1 MGKYSNRQIATLVII
16 ALADFCSAI
25 CISLQA
31 PFYPA
36 EAESKGATATEYGF
50 VFGIFELTVFIVSP
64 LYGQYISKIGPKLM
78 FNAGIYITGTTC
90 ILFGFLNHINE
101 TKPFIYLSFLVRIV
115 EALGN
120 AGFLTASFSII
131 ATEFP
136 NNVGATFAAL
146 ETCFGVG
153 LIVGPTVGGALYEVG
168 GYTLPFV
175 CMGSVL
181 LTAATVTF
189 FLLPTSELCDT
200 ENLHSGAHMLRVL
213 KIPAVSMAAIAII
226 SSSIS
231 IGFIQATLEPHLRP
245 LGLSPLQ
252 TGLMFV
258 LNGATY
264 ALSAPIWGKLCDR
277 GLSPKIVVLI
287 GSLTVVLSFLL
298 IGPAPF
304 LPLTET
310 LGLCIVALIIHGIGF
325 GAQLVATFSGAH
337 KDAIAANM
345 PDNLTTY
352 GLVSGMWTSSFA
364 LGAFIGPS
372 SAGALLDAFGFDWAC
387 MFVVALH
394 SLVALMMT
402 SYLCCN
408 RGQSS
413 RGGLYRKMDTELAI
427 QTTEGTFLKKQQLNR
442 RSWDSSYGSL
452 DSEPS
457 NSSAENTD
465 TSRESLNME
474 SIYK

>member
-36 EAESKGATATEYGF
+36 EAESKGATATQYGL

-64 LYGQYISKIGPKLM
+64 LYGQYISKIGPKFM
-78 FNAGIYITGTTC
+78 FNAGIFITGSTC
-90 ILFGFLNHINE
+90 ILFGFLNRINDTE
-101 TKPFIYLSFLVRIV
+101 AFIYLSFLVRIV

-131 ATEFP
+131 ASEFP
-136 NNVGATFAAL
+136 DNVGATFAAL

-175 CMGSVL
+175 CMGTVL

-189 FLLPTSELCDT
+189 FTLPAAEASNS
-200 ENLHSGAHMLRVL
+200 ENLHGGAHMIRLL
-213 KIPAVSMAAIAII
+213 KVPAISLSALAIVSA
-226 SSSIS
+226 SVS

-245 LGLSPLQ
+245 LQLSPFQ

-264 ALSAPIWGKLCDR
+264 AISAPIWGKLCDK
-277 GLSPKIVVLI
+277 GLSPKLVILF
-287 GSLTVVLSFLL
+287 GSLTVVVAFLL

-310 LGLCIVALIIHGIGF
+310 LGLCITALIVHGVGF
-325 GAQLVATFSGAH
+325 GGQLVATFSGAH
-337 KDAIAANM
+337 KDAIASGM
-345 PDNLTTY
+345 PDNLATY

-372 SAGALLDAFGFDWAC
+372 CAGALLDAFGFDWAC

-394 SLVALMMT
+394 SLVALLLIIFI
-402 SYLCCN
+402 SC
-408 RGQSS
+408 SS
-413 RGGLYRKMDTELAI
+413 NKRARKRLYSNIDTDFAL
-427 QTTEGTFLKKQQLNR
+427 TPTEETLLKKQQISR

-452 DSEPS
+452 HSEPS
-457 NSSAENTD
+457 TSSAENTD
-465 TSRESLNME
+465 TSRESLVM
-474 SIYK
+474 

>member
-1 MGKYSNRQIATLVII
+1 MAQYSNRQIATLVII

-36 EAESKGATATEYGF
+36 VAESKGATATQYGL

-64 LYGQYISKIGPKLM
+64 IYGQYISKITPKFM

-90 ILFGFLNHINE
+90 ILFGFLNHIND
-101 TKPFIYLSFLVRIV
+101 TNAFINLSFLVRIV

-131 ATEFP
+131 AKEFP
-136 NNVGATFAAL
+136 DNVGSTFAAL

-153 LIVGPTVGGALYEVG
+153 LIVGPTVGGALYELG
-168 GYTLPFV
+168 GYSLPFV

-181 LTAATVTF
+181 LVAATVTF
-189 FLLPTSELCDT
+189 FLLPNSEET
-200 ENLHSGAHMLRVL
+200 ETDGIHEGAHMLKML
-213 KIPAVSMAAIAII
+213 QIPAVALAALSIVAA
-226 SSSIS
+226 SIS
-231 IGFIQATLEPHLRP
+231 IGFVQATLEPHLRP
-245 LGLSPLQ
+245 LNLSPLQ

-264 ALSAPIWGKLCDR
+264 AVSAPIWGKLCDR
-277 GLSPKIVVLI
+277 GLSPRLVVLI
-287 GSLTVVLSFLL
+287 GSLVVAFAFLL
-298 IGPAPF
+298 LGPAPF

-310 LGLCIVALIIHGIGF
+310 LGLCITALIIHGVGF

-337 KDAIAANM
+337 KDAIAAGM
-345 PDNLTTY
+345 PDNIVTY
-352 GLVSGMWTSSFA
+352 GLVSGMWTSAFA

-372 SAGALLDAFGFDWAC
+372 SAGALLDTFGFDWGC

-394 SLVALMMT
+394 MLIAIATVFFM
-402 SYLCCN
+402 CV
-408 RGQSS
+408 QSPQKKDS
-413 RGGLYRKMDTELAI
+413 MYRRLENEIESPTENSS
-427 QTTEGTFLKKQQLNR
+427 LKKDPINR
-442 RSWDSSYGSL
+442 SSLDSSYGSL
-452 DSEPS
+452 NSEPS
-457 NSSAENTD
+457 TASSGSEKTD
-465 TSRESLNME
+465 SRESLIIE
-474 SIYK
+474 KEYR